1 MNPRLHQKFKAKR
14 TGIALIFDRFNV
26 AKLAYSGIIFIFSP
40 GNLHSIKKEED
51 KNLCQTIAYSL
62 FS

>member
-1 MNPRLHQKFKAKR
+1 MNPRLQQKFKAKR
-14 TGIALIFDRFNV
+14 TGIPLIFDRFNM
-26 AKLAYSGIIFIFSP
+26 AKLPYSGIIFMFSP

-51 KNLCQTIAYSL
+51 QRLCQRLAYSL